1 MGYIVRTSV
10 SIANPGFQSTGGI
23 ILQMPYC
30 DASGA
35 IFFIYW
41 NGSLNSSIVGRYVG
55 ASCSPCGRI
64 FLVVSRLAVGWPRLS
79 TLDRS
84 SGADFMA
91 LRCTGAGAALPFA
104 PPFPLVDG
112 PLLGVALAG
121 EPRVAAD
128 ETPLVVGT
136 CTIIQHAGSGWAWAW
151 AARGA
156 DVRVFGVSLVL
167 AVYIDGIGAFAFEC
181 TSRWWS
187 WWAGCSALGMVAGP

>member
-1 MGYIVRTSV
+1 MLSCLEVEFLDRRQYKQAPRCDVRVEGYIESACEPWGIVRTSV

-23 ILQMPYC
+23 ILQIPNC

-55 ASCSPCGRI
+55 ASCRPCGRI

-104 PPFPLVDG
+104 APFARVEG
-112 PLLGVALAG
+112 ALLAVALAG
-121 EPRVAAD
+121 EARVAAD
-128 ETPLVVGT
+128 EPPLVVGT
-136 CTIIQHAGSGWAWAW
+136 CTII
-151 AARGA
+151 
-156 DVRVFGVSLVL
+156 
-167 AVYIDGIGAFAFEC
+167 
-181 TSRWWS
+181 
-187 WWAGCSALGMVAGP
+187 